1 MMTFL
6 VEWVIR
12 IGLLA
17 LLGFLLFGTPVGA
30 FLVSGALLY
39 LGVMVVM
46 VIVGILW
53 SMFHRD

>member
-1 MMTFL
+1 MMAFL
-6 VEWVIR
+6 AELAVS
-12 IGLLA
+12 IGLMA

-39 LGVMVVM
+39 LGVMAVM
-46 VIVGILW
+46 VIVGILM